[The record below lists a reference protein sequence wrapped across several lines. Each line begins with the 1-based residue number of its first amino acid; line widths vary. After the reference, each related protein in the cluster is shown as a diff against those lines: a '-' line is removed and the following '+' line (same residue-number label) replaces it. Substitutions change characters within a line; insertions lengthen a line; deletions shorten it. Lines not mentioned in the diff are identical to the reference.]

1 MAYRFEWLKG
11 AMSVGQTRYKGQLFV
26 GGHRDASWYC
36 GIDSDRWYNDFAAFG
51 IPEQRCSRGLDGT
64 QFGTQAGFLVGLDCV
79 VSTFK
84 WVGGGIIRWEGSTLP
99 SSPA

>member
-51 IPEQRCSRGLDGT
+51 IPEQRCSREFVGT
-64 QFGTQAGFLVGLDCV
+64 QFGTQAGFLVGLDCA
-79 VSTFK
+79 VSTLK
-84 WVGGGIIRWEGSTLP
+84 WVGGIIRWEGSTLP

>member
-36 GIDSDRWYNDFAAFG
+36 GIDSDRWYNDFAVFG
-51 IPEQRCSRGLDGT
+51 IPEQRCSREFVGT
-64 QFGTQAGFLVGLDCV
+64 QFGTQAGFLVGLDCA
-79 VSTFK
+79 VSTLK

>member
-36 GIDSDRWYNDFAAFG
+36 GIDSDRWCNDFAAFG
-51 IPEQRCSRGLDGT
+51 TPE
-64 QFGTQAGFLVGLDCV
+64 
-79 VSTFK
+79 
-84 WVGGGIIRWEGSTLP
+84 
-99 SSPA
+99 